1 MLWCADFCPLKTP
14 RHQICTRKYWQAI
27 TSCRNSSLK
36 IVLISSPRYST
47 PIPRRDTASMKLEDI
62 HGSNNRKIDDPRV
75 FSQAR
80 SRCQWTTRCIRWC
93 LMSSIMILTTQSNAL
108 RQIGTIKSRPPTIS
122 SLRRLADRTRTSMLK
137 VTEAGQRT
145 WSGAWIEA
153 KSQRGSSSKS

>member
-14 RHQICTRKYWQAI
+14 RHRICTRKYWPAI
-27 TSCRNSSLK
+27 TSCQNSSLK

-47 PIPRRDTASMKLEDI
+47 PILRRGTASTRSEDI

-75 FSQAR
+75 SSQAR
-80 SRCQWTTRCIRWC
+80 SRCPWTTRCIRWC
-93 LMSSIMILTTQSNAL
+93 LMSSIMTLTTQSNAL

-122 SLRRLADRTRTSMLK
+122 SLRRLWDRTRTSWVK